1 MENITIKDIYAGKP
15 DAKDE
20 INFDGLPGFIKTF
33 IVPQNC
39 NLTSLTSGN
48 TCFISGYKGT
58 GKTALLFYLDNL
70 IRECDHS
77 ACSSF
82 IFFKEEFSSLKK
94 NGLDEFLKR
103 EISSIIIEKETLVDN
118 SDFEYIWRWLLYKRI
133 VADNEKFNNGLFV
146 DDDAWN
152 EFTTIISKIK
162 GPANIKKS
170 IIPDKIKLSIPL
182 KDPSGITISPELEVN
197 LGKNNEGNNYCFF
210 IELIDNAENAFSKV
224 TRTDIPYHIFIDE
237 LEAYYGDINIFK
249 RDLCLIRD
257 LLFTVKRFNSL
268 FSANDMTATKVICSF
283 RTEIANAISRF
294 IIPKELNKVTSGF
307 EVPLKWNYNNTN
319 SYTHPIIQVLLRRIA
334 ISEAAKSG
342 KAIGD
347 KEIISQWFPEN
358 IHDIEPSN
366 YILNNSW
373 HKPRDIVRL
382 ISSAQNS
389 IECGNSC
396 FSQAVFT
403 SLHKQYS
410 IDSLIEIKEEMR
422 ALYTAEEI
430 EETIN
435 VFTGFK
441 SVFSV
446 IELKNRISTYFSE
459 SIISHK
465 LPTVLNDL
473 YRLGFIGNYF
483 PASQMYRWQHKGDD
497 RLIIAAE
504 WRIMIHQ
511 ALQGALSVGKKQDYS
526 LSRRRNPEIG
536 DRVIFEI
543 ERIIPHYAHGKFEH
557 FGNFYPAQMHIS
569 EIENQFIEDINN
581 FLSVGEKIAVVVL
594 PYSLKV
600 NKWEVSKR
608 RIIEKPKENA

>member
-1 MENITIKDIYAGKP
+1 MENITIKEIYAGKP

-20 INFDGLPGFIKTF
+20 INFDGLSGFIKTF

-39 NLTSLTSGN
+39 NLTSLTLGN
-48 TCFISGYKGT
+48 NCFISGYKGT

-70 IRECDHS
+70 IRESDPS

-94 NGLDEFLKR
+94 DGVDELLKR
-103 EISSIIIEKETLVDN
+103 EISSIFIEKETLVN
-118 SDFEYIWRWLLYKRI
+118 SSDFEYIWRWLLYKRI
-133 VADNEKFNNGLFV
+133 VADNEQFNNGLFL
-146 DDDAWN
+146 DNDAWN

-162 GPANIKKS
+162 GPTNTKKS
-170 IIPDKIKLSIPL
+170 IIPDKIKVSIPV

-197 LGKNNEGNNYCFF
+197 LGKNKEGSNYSIF
-210 IELIDNAENAFSKV
+210 IELLDDAETAFSKV

-237 LEAYYGDINIFK
+237 LEAYYGDIDVFK

-268 FSANDMTATKVICSF
+268 FSANSMNAIKIICSF
-283 RTEIANAISRF
+283 RTEIVNAISRF

-307 EVPLKWNYNNTN
+307 EVPLRWNYNNTN
-319 SYTHPIIQVLLRRIA
+319 SYTHPIMQVLLRRIA
-334 ISEAAKSG
+334 ISETTKTGSTN
-342 KAIGD
+342 GD
-347 KEIISQWFPEN
+347 KEIIAQWFPESV
-358 IHDIEPSN
+358 HDIEPSN

-382 ISSAQNS
+382 ILSAQNS
-389 IECGNSC
+389 IECDNSC

-430 EETIN
+430 EEIVNT
-435 VFTGFK
+435 FTGFK

-446 IELKNRISTYFSE
+446 MELKNRISNFFSD
-459 SIISHK
+459 SVMSRKMTI
-465 LPTVLNDL
+465 VLNDL

-483 PASQMYRWQHKGDD
+483 PASKMYRWQHKGDD
-497 RLIIAAE
+497 RLIIADE
-504 WRIMIHQ
+504 WRMMIHQ
-511 ALQGALSVGKKQDYS
+511 ALQGALSVGKRQDFS
-526 LSRRRNPEIG
+526 LSLRRKPEIG
-536 DRVIFEI
+536 DRIIFEV
-543 ERIIPHYAHGKFEH
+543 ERIMTHFVNGKFEH
-557 FGNFYPAQMHIS
+557 FGNVYLAEIHIS
-569 EIENQFIEDINN
+569 EIANQFIEDTNN
-581 FLSVGEKIAVVVL
+581 YFSVGEKVAAVVL
-594 PYSLKV
+594 GYNSMV
-600 NKWEVSKR
+600 NRWSVSKR
-608 RIIEKPKENA
+608 RIIEKAKENV